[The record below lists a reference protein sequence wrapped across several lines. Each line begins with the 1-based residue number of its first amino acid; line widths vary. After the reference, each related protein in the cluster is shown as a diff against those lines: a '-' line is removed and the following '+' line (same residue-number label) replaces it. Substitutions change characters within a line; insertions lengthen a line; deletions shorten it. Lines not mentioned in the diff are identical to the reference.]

1 VEEKGLIGEM
11 GFGFWGMEGMG
22 EVRGEMG
29 DAE

>member
-1 VEEKGLIGEM
+1 LIGEM
-11 GFGFWGMEGMG
+11 GFGFWGTEGMR